1 MENIIS
7 SLARFTKKQ
16 VDSAKKAISKYAG
29 QVINL
34 VPEPIRRTVNTFTGN
49 LITKIVCS
57 LLAKIVC
64 SLLAVMLPK
73 TVSFDETNIF
83 H

>member
-7 SLARFTKKQ
+7 SLVRFTKKQ

-34 VPEPIRRTVNTFTGN
+34 VPEPILKNCEYGYWEFN
-49 LITKIVCS
+49 DK
-57 LLAKIVC
+57 
-64 SLLAVMLPK
+64 
-73 TVSFDETNIF
+73 N
-83 H
+83 

>member
-7 SLARFTKKQ
+7 YFKNKWIQRKSYYQ
-16 VDSAKKAISKYAG
+16 YAG

-49 LITKIVCS
+49 LITKINGIFENKKK
-57 LLAKIVC
+57 LPPN
-64 SLLAVMLPK
+64 AVKESYPNK
-73 TVSFDETNIF
+73 K
-83 H
+83 